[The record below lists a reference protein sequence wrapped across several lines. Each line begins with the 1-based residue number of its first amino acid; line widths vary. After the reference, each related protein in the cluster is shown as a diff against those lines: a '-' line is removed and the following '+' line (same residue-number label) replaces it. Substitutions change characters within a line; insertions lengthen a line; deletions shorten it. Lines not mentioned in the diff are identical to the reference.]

1 MLSRPH
7 SRTPGRSRCTCCARN
22 LLSCA
27 LLWIVHALLLGACCA
42 RVWWVCARDSA
53 LCARLFIVCA
63 LLFIFCA
70 QLSSAS
76 CACVWG
82 VGARGFCFL
91 CATFYFLC
99 ANLGHFLCAI
109 FVGLCAGFN
118 FLCAAFYFLCAI
130 LTPIVYRWRWGNM
143 PRSVH
148 LESAARP
155 RLV

>member
-1 MLSRPH
+1 MLFLPYQPRRRDRALGEEGLVHSCWAALRFAALFYALQARACWSGCMLSRPH

-70 QLSSAS
+70 QLSSAF
-76 CACVWG
+76 CACVLG

-99 ANLGHFLCAI
+99 A
-109 FVGLCAGFN
+109 
-118 FLCAAFYFLCAI
+118 I
-130 LTPIVYRWRWGNM
+130 LTPIVYR
-143 PRSVH
+143 
-148 LESAARP
+148 
-155 RLV
+155 